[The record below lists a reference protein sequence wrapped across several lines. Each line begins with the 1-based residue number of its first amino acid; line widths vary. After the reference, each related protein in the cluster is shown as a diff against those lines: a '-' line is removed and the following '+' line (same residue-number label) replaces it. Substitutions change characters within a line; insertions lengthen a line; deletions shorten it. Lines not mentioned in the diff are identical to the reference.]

1 MTLVISKMKSQFNNK
16 KNQVLVTHFAVSP
29 HKEEI
34 VLTSETSSKV
44 GGLSTLN
51 VSQFADFDLPKIKF
65 AQMHIFVLPIKKN
78 H

>member
-1 MTLVISKMKSQFNNK
+1 MKSQFNNK

-34 VLTSETSSKV
+34 VLTSETPSKV

-51 VSQFADFDLPKIKF
+51 VSHLQILI
-65 AQMHIFVLPIKKN
+65 MLR
-78 H
+78 